1 MNEDHPHL
9 SLRHC
14 GDERELC
21 GAELSVS
28 LIRWHGQCRLEES
41 PRTYWP
47 RAGRPWKTMIQRLR
61 LTMRSVLHRPQEA
74 FSDREQALMR
84 ALQRRINREPHT
96 LARTVPLGGESAD
109 ILASRRQALEDDES
123 ASTALS

>member
-84 ALQRRINREPHT
+84 GVQNRALREPYT
-96 LARTVPLGGESAD
+96 PKRTVPLGWQSAD
-109 ILASRRQALEDDES
+109 MLASQRMALEYDD
-123 ASTALS
+123 